1 MPSQTW
7 AEQAYPML
15 VHYNWVE
22 EGRHFAA
29 GEQPQILSQ
38 ELRDT
43 FRSLR

>member
-1 MPSQTW
+1 
-7 AEQAYPML
+7 ML

-38 ELRDT
+38 EAARHLQVT
-43 FRSLR
+43 ALISAL